1 MKNYTKVAALIL
13 GGMLVG
19 CGSGEEDK
27 NNLSQNVKKQNMTS
41 VIQEYEPGKY
51 KVIEEYQSS
60 SNRIILIDINGNEK
74 ILSQAEIDELLK
86 IENEKVQ
93 NGTSN
98 LTNASMSSGGLSLGE
113 AILASATG
121 MIIGSWIGNR
131 LFSNPN
137 YQGTVNTQ
145 RQEIRKNVNSF
156 NKTQNTVKSSSK
168 SSGFFNQNK
177 SSGTYKSTG
186 TSSSRG
192 FFGG

>member
-51 KVIEEYQSS
+51 KVIEEYQST

-98 LTNASMSSGGLSLGE
+98 LTNSSMSSGGLSLGE

-121 MIIGSWIGNR
+121 MIIGSWIGNK

-137 YQGTVNTQ
+137 YQSTANAQ
-145 RQEIRKNVNSF
+145 KQEIRKNVNSF
-156 NKTQNTVKSSSK
+156 NKTQTATKAPAK
-168 SSGFFNQNK
+168 SSGFFGSSSSSK
-177 SSGTYKSTG
+177 ASSGGS
-186 TSSSRG
+186 
-192 FFGG
+192 FGG

>member
-51 KVIEEYQSS
+51 KVIEEYQST

-86 IENEKVQ
+86 IESEKVQ

-98 LTNASMSSGGLSLGE
+98 LTNSSMSSGGLSLGE

-121 MIIGSWIGNR
+121 MIIGSWIGNK

-137 YQGTVNTQ
+137 YQSTANAQ
-145 RQEIRKNVNSF
+145 KQEIRKNVNSF
-156 NKTQNTVKSSSK
+156 NKTQTATKAPAK
-168 SSGFFNQNK
+168 SSGFFGSSSSSK
-177 SSGTYKSTG
+177 ASSGGS
-186 TSSSRG
+186 
-192 FFGG
+192 FGG